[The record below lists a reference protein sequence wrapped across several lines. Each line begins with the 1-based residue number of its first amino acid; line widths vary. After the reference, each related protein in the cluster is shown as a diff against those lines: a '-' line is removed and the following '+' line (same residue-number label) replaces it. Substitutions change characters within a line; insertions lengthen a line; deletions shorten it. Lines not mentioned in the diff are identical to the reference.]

1 MKIKNLDAIYLA
13 EFSILMELGY
23 IDIENNN
30 DDTYNLNIKCSNF
43 INTLTSSSNSNEF
56 MIINFVDIRSYTCA
70 EFAPITINLPK
81 DAYKT
86 IELD

>member
-1 MKIKNLDAIYLA
+1 MKIKNLDVKYLA

-23 IDIENNN
+23 IDIEDSDN
-30 DDTYNLNIKCSNF
+30 DTYNLYIKCSNF